1 MEFNQKTIDQLSQLN
16 DDELTTLLAEQIRIK
31 KANGTLGDVEKMVR
45 LIGPML
51 NREQRSRLIKIVQSI
66 KNQ

>member
-1 MEFNQKTIDQLSQLN
+1 MEFNQKTVEHLSKLS
-16 DDELTTLLAEQIRIK
+16 DEELTTLLAEQIRIK

-51 NREQRSRLIKIVQSI
+51 SNEQRARLAKIIQNI
-66 KNQ
+66 QNQ

>member
-31 KANGTLGDVEKMVR
+31 KANGTLGDVEKMVK

-51 NREQRSRLIKIVQSI
+51 NREQRNRLIKIIQSI

>member
-1 MEFNQKTIDQLSQLN
+1 MEFNQNTIDQLSQLN
-16 DDELTTLLAEQIRIK
+16 DDELTALLAEQIRIK

-51 NREQRSRLIKIVQSI
+51 NREQRSRLVKIIQSI